1 MSSLNATPA
10 GERVHIGLFGKR
22 NAGKSSLINAL
33 TGQKLAVVADVPG
46 TTTDPVLKAMEL
58 LPLGPV
64 LMMDTAGIDD
74 SGELGQLRVQK
85 SLQVLNKTDIAI
97 LVIDSTAGITDEDLK
112 MLQRIQ
118 DKELSCVVVFTKA
131 DVAEKNKANV
141 SETTASKQFK
151 PNETQEKAAREAKQN
166 TMQDRSALEAEQN
179 AMQGNAAPDAKIN
192 AIPSSIPLIS
202 VSSTTGKNIKELK
215 ELLAHLVPQKKAPFP
230 ICADLLKPEDQVLLV
245 TPIDSAA
252 PKGRLILPQ
261 QQTIRDIID
270 SDAVAVIT
278 KENHV
283 GSALKNM
290 KRPPAM
296 VITDSQAFG
305 KVNQAVPQEIKLTSF
320 SILMARHKGNLE
332 QAVLGVAALK
342 QLQDGDRILIS
353 EGCTHHRQCGDI
365 GTEKLPKWIQDFTG
379 KHFNFSWT
387 SGTEFPTDLSLYK
400 LIIHCGGCMLNER
413 EMQYRYRCA
422 ADTSSKSRPDDPVF
436 HLQVWNTAE
445 LAGVVCNESDVPCK
459 SLSSKLDVIRA
470 DGRPLLLKVTAY
482 PSGNHRVING
492 KRDDVERRQE
502 KRQLLSVLFS
512 PVALFRT
519 VFKFKNGDGR
529 NQERRRIQGK
539 QLFCQVR
546 VNVFHKIDA
555 DIGIQ

>member
-33 TGQKLAVVADVPG
+33 TGQKLAVVAEVPG

-74 SGELGQLRVQK
+74 TGELGQLRVQK

-97 LVIDSTAGITDEDLK
+97 LVIDSTAGIAEEDLK
-112 MLQRIQ
+112 LLQRIQ
-118 DKELSCVVVFTKA
+118 DKDLSCVVVFTKA
-131 DVAEKNKANV
+131 DAG
-141 SETTASKQFK
+141 
-151 PNETQEKAAREAKQN
+151 KQN
-166 TMQDRSALEAEQN
+166 ASLEA
-179 AMQGNAAPDAKIN
+179 MQKR
-192 AIPSSIPLIS
+192 IPSSVPRIS
-202 VSSTTGKNIKELK
+202 VSSTTGENIRELK

-230 ICADLLKPEDQVLLV
+230 ICADLIKPEDQILLV

-270 SDAVAVIT
+270 RGAVAVIT
-278 KENHV
+278 KENNV
-283 GSALKNM
+283 DSALENM
-290 KRPPAM
+290 KKPPVM

-305 KVNQAVPQEIKLTSF
+305 KVNQAVPQKINLTSF

-342 QLQDGDRILIS
+342 QLRDGDHVLIS

-365 GTEKLPKWIQDFTG
+365 GTEKLPKWIRDFTG
-379 KHFNFSWT
+379 RQFNFSWT
-387 SGTEFPTDLSLYK
+387 SGTEFPADLSPYR

-422 ADTSSKSRPDDPVF
+422 AD
-436 HLQVWNTAE
+436 QN
-445 LAGVVCNESDVPCK
+445 VPMTNYGLCIAYTHGILK
-459 SLSSKLDVIRA
+459 RSLSVFPDLA
-470 DGRPLLLKVTAY
+470 EKV
-482 PSGNHRVING
+482 
-492 KRDDVERRQE
+492 
-502 KRQLLSVLFS
+502 
-512 PVALFRT
+512 
-519 VFKFKNGDGR
+519 
-529 NQERRRIQGK
+529 
-539 QLFCQVR
+539 
-546 VNVFHKIDA
+546 
-555 DIGIQ
+555 

>member
-74 SGELGQLRVQK
+74 TGELGQLRVQK
-85 SLQVLNKTDIAI
+85 SMQVLNKTDIAI
-97 LVIDSTAGITDEDLK
+97 LVIDNTAGITDEDRK

-131 DVAEKNKANV
+131 DMDTADTGDV
-141 SETTASKQFK
+141 SQ
-151 PNETQEKAAREAKQN
+151 QN
-166 TMQDRSALEAEQN
+166 
-179 AMQGNAAPDAKIN
+179 IF
-192 AIPSSIPLIS
+192 PSSIPQIS
-202 VSSTTGKNIKELK
+202 VSSTTGKNIRELK

-230 ICADLLKPEDQVLLV
+230 ICADLIQPEDNVLLV

-270 SDAVAVIT
+270 RGAAAIIT
-278 KENHV
+278 QENNV
-283 GSALKNM
+283 SNALKNM
-290 KRPPAM
+290 KRPPVM

-305 KVNQAVPQEIKLTSF
+305 KVNQAVPEEINLTSF

-332 QAVLGVAALK
+332 QAVLGTAALK
-342 QLQDGDRILIS
+342 LLQDGDCVLIS

-379 KHFNFSWT
+379 KQFRFSWT
-387 SGTEFPTDLSLYK
+387 SGTEFPTDLSPYK

-422 ADTSSKSRPDDPVF
+422 AD
-436 HLQVWNTAE
+436 QN
-445 LAGVVCNESDVPCK
+445 VPMTNYGLCIAYTHGILK
-459 SLSSKLDVIRA
+459 RSLSVFPDLAEKL
-470 DGRPLLLKVTAY
+470 
-482 PSGNHRVING
+482 
-492 KRDDVERRQE
+492 
-502 KRQLLSVLFS
+502 
-512 PVALFRT
+512 
-519 VFKFKNGDGR
+519 
-529 NQERRRIQGK
+529 
-539 QLFCQVR
+539 
-546 VNVFHKIDA
+546 
-555 DIGIQ
+555 

>member
-33 TGQKLAVVADVPG
+33 TGQKLAVVADIPG

-74 SGELGQLRVQK
+74 TGELGQLRVQK

-97 LVIDSTAGITDEDLK
+97 LVIDSVADITEEDLK
-112 MLQRIQ
+112 LLQRIQ

-131 DVAEKNKANV
+131 DVAEKNA
-141 SETTASKQFK
+141 
-151 PNETQEKAAREAKQN
+151 
-166 TMQDRSALEAEQN
+166 MQDNTVPET
-179 AMQGNAAPDAKIN
+179 KHN
-192 AIPSSIPLIS
+192 AIPSSIPQIS
-202 VSSTTGKNIKELK
+202 VSSTTGKHIKELK
-215 ELLAHLVPQKKAPFP
+215 DLLAHLVPQKKAPFP
-230 ICADLLKPEDQVLLV
+230 ICADLLQPEDQVLLV

-270 SDAVAVIT
+270 RDAVAIIT
-278 KENHV
+278 KENNV

-290 KRPPAM
+290 KKPPVM

-365 GTEKLPKWIQDFTG
+365 GTEKLPKWIRDFTG
-379 KHFNFSWT
+379 RQFNFSWT
-387 SGTEFPTDLSLYK
+387 SGTEFPADLSPYR

-422 ADTSSKSRPDDPVF
+422 AD
-436 HLQVWNTAE
+436 QN
-445 LAGVVCNESDVPCK
+445 VPMTNYGLCIAYIHGILK
-459 SLSSKLDVIRA
+459 RSLSVFPDLA
-470 DGRPLLLKVTAY
+470 EKV
-482 PSGNHRVING
+482 
-492 KRDDVERRQE
+492 
-502 KRQLLSVLFS
+502 
-512 PVALFRT
+512 
-519 VFKFKNGDGR
+519 
-529 NQERRRIQGK
+529 
-539 QLFCQVR
+539 
-546 VNVFHKIDA
+546 
-555 DIGIQ
+555 

>member
-10 GERVHIGLFGKR
+10 GERVHIGLFGRR

-74 SGELGQLRVQK
+74 TGELGQLRVQK

-97 LVIDSTAGITDEDLK
+97 LVVDSTAGITDEDQK

-131 DVAEKNKANV
+131 DVTNQHEINNPDESISKNKLENGTQGHA
-141 SETTASKQFK
+141 EPA
-151 PNETQEKAAREAKQN
+151 TQEVAF
-166 TMQDRSALEAEQN
+166 
-179 AMQGNAAPDAKIN
+179 P
-192 AIPSSIPLIS
+192 PSIPQIS
-202 VSSTTGKNIKELK
+202 VSSTTGKNIRELK

-230 ICADLLKPEDQVLLV
+230 ICADLIGPEDTVLLV

-270 SDAVAVIT
+270 RGAAAVIT
-278 KENHV
+278 QENNV
-283 GSALKNM
+283 SNALANM
-290 KRPPAM
+290 KKPPVM

-305 KVNQAVPQEIKLTSF
+305 KVNQAVPDEINLTSF

-342 QLQDGDRILIS
+342 QLKDGDSVLIS

-365 GTEKLPKWIQDFTG
+365 GTEKLPKWIRDFTG
-379 KHFNFSWT
+379 KQFRFSWT
-387 SGTEFPTDLSLYK
+387 SGTEFPADLSPYK

-422 ADTSSKSRPDDPVF
+422 AD
-436 HLQVWNTAE
+436 Q
-445 LAGVVCNESDVPCK
+445 DVPMTNYGLCIAYTHGILK
-459 SLSSKLDVIRA
+459 RSLSVFPDLAEKL
-470 DGRPLLLKVTAY
+470 
-482 PSGNHRVING
+482 
-492 KRDDVERRQE
+492 
-502 KRQLLSVLFS
+502 
-512 PVALFRT
+512 
-519 VFKFKNGDGR
+519 
-529 NQERRRIQGK
+529 
-539 QLFCQVR
+539 
-546 VNVFHKIDA
+546 
-555 DIGIQ
+555 

>member
-1 MSSLNATPA
+1 MSSLNATPS

-74 SGELGQLRVQK
+74 TGELGQLRVQK

-97 LVIDSTAGITDEDLK
+97 LVIDSAAGITEEDLK
-112 MLQRIQ
+112 LLQRIQ

-131 DVAEKNKANV
+131 DVEKN
-141 SETTASKQFK
+141 
-151 PNETQEKAAREAKQN
+151 
-166 TMQDRSALEAEQN
+166 N
-179 AMQGNAAPDAKIN
+179 AMQSNAAPDTKHN
-192 AIPSSIPLIS
+192 AIPSSIPQIS

-230 ICADLLKPEDQVLLV
+230 ICSDLLKPEDHVLLV

-270 SDAVAVIT
+270 RGAVAVIT
-278 KENHV
+278 KENNV
-283 GSALKNM
+283 GSSLENM
-290 KRPPAM
+290 KKPPVM

-305 KVNQAVPQEIKLTSF
+305 KVNQAVPQEINLTSF
-320 SILMARHKGNLE
+320 SILMARHKGNLK

-342 QLQDGDRILIS
+342 QLRDGDRVLIS

-379 KHFNFSWT
+379 RRFNFFWT
-387 SGTEFPTDLSLYK
+387 SGTEFPVDLSPYR

-422 ADTSSKSRPDDPVF
+422 AD
-436 HLQVWNTAE
+436 Q
-445 LAGVVCNESDVPCK
+445 DVPMTNYGLCIAYTHGILK
-459 SLSSKLDVIRA
+459 RSLSVFPDLA
-470 DGRPLLLKVTAY
+470 EKV
-482 PSGNHRVING
+482 
-492 KRDDVERRQE
+492 
-502 KRQLLSVLFS
+502 
-512 PVALFRT
+512 
-519 VFKFKNGDGR
+519 
-529 NQERRRIQGK
+529 
-539 QLFCQVR
+539 
-546 VNVFHKIDA
+546 
-555 DIGIQ
+555 